1 MLRQGAIDVN
11 SKVPFVMGFECSGI
25 IEDLG
30 EGVTDFK
37 VGDRVTAI
45 AEVGAWA
52 ELVAVPSK
60 QVYKIPKDLE
70 WKEAVALTLNYVVA
84 QALLF
89 DVGNLRD
96 GQSILVHSV
105 GGGVVSTTFPQFTF
119 SFASRIHIC
128 MKKKRSN

>member
-1 MLRQGAIDVN
+1 M
-11 SKVPFVMGFECSGI
+11 STKVPFTMGFECAGV
-25 IEDLG
+25 IEELG

-45 AEVGAWA
+45 SEFGAWA
-52 ELVAVPSK
+52 ELVAIPAK
-60 QVYKIPKDLE
+60 HVYQIPKDLE

-105 GGGVVSTTFPQFTF
+105 GGGVVSIS
-119 SFASRIHIC
+119 SFLFLGLLCPVIPKCHRNI
-128 MKKKRSN
+128 MRRMM